1 MTKKKKNSSHQDLAK
16 TDNSLEDFI
25 VNLLKDKGLAE
36 EDKEVFEQL
45 KSDLMGD
52 LEDRI
57 NAAILAAM
65 PEEKL
70 ASFEKILDQGNAA
83 EIQEFCAKNVPNLK
97 EITALEMLNF
107 RKTYL
112 GAI

>member
-1 MTKKKKNSSHQDLAK
+1 MTKKKKDSS
-16 TDNSLEDFI
+16 NSLEDFI
-25 VNLLKDKGLAE
+25 INLLKDKGLAG
-36 EDKEVFEQL
+36 EDKMVFEQL

-52 LEDRI
+52 LEERI

-65 PEEKL
+65 PEERL
-70 ASFEKILDQGNAA
+70 ASFEKILDTGSAA
-83 EIQEFCAKNVPNLK
+83 EIQKFCMENVPNLS

-112 GAI
+112 TAI